1 MIQNM
6 DVEVKQARLDVIDGL
21 VYSRTKAVL
30 ENRDMELSMLI
41 VKDSPQ
47 GAKGVWKLEKKPCI
61 LWIMG
66 GAWARCPREK
76 ALPFLIWFARR
87 GYVVASARI
96 RCSHEALWPAQI
108 IDVQTAIRYLR
119 AHADEH
125 GIDEKHIAIMGQSS
139 GGHLTSITAM
149 NPKKYPAEEWT
160 EYSSDVQCAVD
171 MFGPTDL
178 LKIVEQ
184 RAENGLPHVVP
195 APPEGKPA
203 LAPEEFLLGGKLE
216 EHMEEAKDA
225 SPLSHISEAACPLL
239 LFHGNKDSSVPH
251 QQSVQLHDA
260 LNASGH
266 PTDLYI
272 LNGAVH
278 GDYRFYQEKIQ
289 EIILDFLDK
298 HMKR

>member
-184 RAENGLPHVVP
+184 RAENGRKEV
-195 APPEGKPA
+195 
-203 LAPEEFLLGGKLE
+203 
-216 EHMEEAKDA
+216 
-225 SPLSHISEAACPLL
+225 
-239 LFHGNKDSSVPH
+239 
-251 QQSVQLHDA
+251 
-260 LNASGH
+260 
-266 PTDLYI
+266 
-272 LNGAVH
+272 
-278 GDYRFYQEKIQ
+278 
-289 EIILDFLDK
+289 
-298 HMKR
+298 